1 MQVAYAEAKNDWPL
15 WSAEDSVVRFLEAL
29 VNDDIDLARTMLDP
43 DVTFANVSLRTLRG
57 RARVMRMIERLA
69 RSSVHYDVTVHHVS
83 ACGSVVLVERTD
95 ALTWHGLRMRFWVC
109 AHFEVRD
116 RRIVVWRDYFDWLTV
131 ARSIV
136 GAIFRGRV
144 RSE

>member
-1 MQVAYAEAKNDWPL
+1 MQVAYAEARNDWLL

-29 VNDDIDLARTMLDP
+29 VNDDVDLARTMLDP

-69 RSSVHYDVTVHHVS
+69 RSRVHYDVTVHHIS
-83 ACGSVVLVERTD
+83 ASGSVVLVERTD
-95 ALTWHGLRMRFWVC
+95 ALTWRGLRMRFWVC

-116 RRIVVWRDYFDWLTV
+116 RRIVVWRDYFDWFDV
-131 ARSIV
+131 AKSIV
-136 GAIFRGRV
+136 GAVFRGPR
-144 RSE
+144 RAE